1 MKKLSILLVWVFAA
15 PISLACYNPGPE
27 KPHLI
32 PNLVSF
38 IEPKFKGVKDENIKK
53 AEVKALLNLS
63 GMGKVTKYTVIEVH
77 PEWLDRK
84 KIEKA
89 ISKSRFQVDS
99 DLINDG
105 VQDYLY
111 VYEFE
116 IKTINKA
123 I

>member
-1 MKKLSILLVWVFAA
+1 MNKLLILLVWVIAT
-15 PISLACYNPGPE
+15 PISFACYNPGPE

-32 PNLVSF
+32 PNLMSF
-38 IEPKFKGVKDENIKK
+38 VEPIFNEIKDETKT
-53 AEVKALLNLS
+53 AEVKALLDLN
-63 GMGKVTKYTVIEVH
+63 GMGKVTKFTVINVF

-84 KIEKA
+84 RVEKA
-89 ISKSRFQVDS
+89 ISKSRFQMDS
-99 DLINDG
+99 ELIDDG
-105 VQDYLY
+105 VQDFLY